1 MKLPFTHGGGSMDKI
16 KIDRYFAA
24 LKMVEILFQKGLI
37 NQATYAN
44 IMRNR
49 NSHIS
54 QAT

>member
-1 MKLPFTHGGGSMDKI
+1 MKLPFSHGGASMDKME
-16 KIDRYFAA
+16 IDRYYAA

-49 NSHIS
+49 DSHIS
-54 QAT
+54 QAA